1 MQATALRTMI
11 RKPRNGILPVLE
23 NFKQTIIKEAKSLE
37 EFKLELDDLI
47 KRYAIATTL
56 PPDLLEHIAS
66 EAHYL
71 WGNLEEGISFHRT
84 SLFKIK

>member
-11 RKPRNGILPVLE
+11 RKPRNEMLPVLE

-47 KRYAIATTL
+47 KRCAIATTS
-56 PPDLLEHIAS
+56 PPDLLEHIAR

-71 WGNLEEGISFHRT
+71 WRNLEEGIIT
-84 SLFKIK
+84 